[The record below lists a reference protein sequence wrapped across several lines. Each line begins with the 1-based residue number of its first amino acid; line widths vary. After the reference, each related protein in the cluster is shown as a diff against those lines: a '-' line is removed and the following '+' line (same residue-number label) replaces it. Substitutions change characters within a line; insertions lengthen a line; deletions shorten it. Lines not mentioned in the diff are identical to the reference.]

1 MRWFCFAFVTM
12 LGIVS
17 GTLRIASAADGPGS
31 LLVESDPAGAAV
43 YVDGQPAGE
52 TPLKIASIASGV
64 HRVRVVRLG
73 FLENSRVVTIKP
85 GVPATVRARLTDP
98 APQTAGQAALK
109 IVVLEGEGA
118 VNIIQQKTAVAPVI
132 EVRDRNDQPVSGAVV
147 KFAISK
153 GKASFDGARTL
164 SVTTN
169 AAGRA
174 TATGFTATAKG
185 TLQIATSAA
194 FQGQTAAATIAQ
206 TTVATAAE
214 ATSLASGAGV
224 AGAGGG
230 GGGLSTTTLAIVGG
244 AVAGGAIVTKELR
257 GGSEVVYRG
266 SFSGVL
272 VDRITNIPGVT
283 CLFTTT
289 QNGIVEITLT
299 SSDGDPVSG
308 TGRIEGTT
316 ALAPGSPT
324 CGVPS
329 ATTPQTGGCCSP
341 APQVSGTRSNLTFSG
356 SHPGNAGTN
365 WTYEFAGAFEGT
377 QIVGT
382 YTLTMRSPNESGQ
395 SVFPVTLQRQ

>member
-1 MRWFCFAFVTM
+1 MRWLCLAFATM
-12 LGIVS
+12 LGVAS
-17 GTLRIASAADGPGS
+17 GTLRTASAADGPGS
-31 LLVESDPAGAAV
+31 LLVESDPAGAVV

-52 TPLKIASIASGV
+52 TPLKIASIATGV
-64 HRVRVVRLG
+64 HRVRLVRLG

-85 GVPATVRARLTDP
+85 GVRATVRARLTDP

-244 AVAGGAIVTKELR
+244 AVAGGAIVTNELV
-257 GGSEVVYRG
+257 GGSEIVYRG
-266 SFSGVL
+266 SFSAPF
-272 VDRITNIPGVT
+272 VDRITLGSGAT
-283 CLFTTT
+283 CVFTTIQT
-289 QNGIVEITLT
+289 GSVEIRLT
-299 SSDGDPVSG
+299 SGDADPVSG
-308 TGRIEGTT
+308 TGSVNHTFS
-316 ALAPGSPT
+316 LAPGSST
-324 CGVPS
+324 CGVPNAS
-329 ATTPQTGGCCSP
+329 TPQTGGCCSP
-341 APQVSGTRSNLTFSG
+341 DAQVSGTRASLAFNG
-356 SHPGNAGTN
+356 SHPGGAGTT
-365 WTYEFAGAFEGT
+365 WTYQFSGAFGGA

-382 YTLTMRSPNESGQ
+382 FTLTESSPNEFATTA
-395 SVFPVTLQRQ
+395 FPVTLQRQ